1 MSVFSDVIENLTPWL
16 GAAITGG
23 PVGLAT
29 LAAGKIASAVGLGD
43 SSIKSVT
50 DFLSSGSMTPE
61 QKLALQ
67 NSEQDFKTKMT
78 DLGFQHEKDMVLAD
92 VASLQAVNLTMQ
104 TELANSAN
112 ETWYQKAW
120 RPANGFCVA
129 IGSFVGVV
137 ASCFLFGYAIIYKDS
152 NAINAIPQLATS
164 LSLILAVP
172 GAAVGIAAWH
182 RGKQQREEV
191 SLLSS
196 GGK

>member
-1 MSVFSDVIENLTPWL
+1 MSIFSDILEDVVPWL
-16 GAAITGG
+16 GAALTGG

-29 LAAGKIASAVGLGD
+29 MAAGKIASAVGLGD

-61 QKLALQ
+61 QKIALQ
-67 NSEQDFKTKMT
+67 NSEQEFKIKMT
-78 DLGFQHEKDMVLAD
+78 ELGFQHEKDMVLAD

-104 TELANSAN
+104 AELANSAN

-129 IGSFVGVV
+129 IGSFVGVA
-137 ASCFLFGYAIIYKDS
+137 ASCFLFGYAIIYKDA

-164 LSLILAVP
+164 LGMILAVP

-182 RGKQQREEV
+182 KGKMQREEV
-191 SLLSS
+191 AVT